1 MTTAT
6 GARITRDELAEIF
19 ILNTGVP
26 AGTFDGHY
34 DDSLESLGI
43 DSLALL
49 ELEAIA
55 AERYHVQ
62 VPEDALQLSLN
73 ALTETL
79 NAARTEAA

>member
-6 GARITRDELAEIF
+6 GITRDELAEIF
-19 ILNTGVP
+19 ITNTGVP
-26 AGTFDGHY
+26 AATFDGHF

-55 AERYHVQ
+55 AERYQVQ

-73 ALTETL
+73 ALTTAL
-79 NAARTEAA
+79 NTARTEAA